1 MSVPKSHHGYS
12 PTATGNNSQAAAS
25 NSNMRWLQAP
35 DVNLRNLS
43 RTESDV
49 SLALH
54 DTNRSGRRWRRV
66 GLATAIATLRG
77 SRNASRKRLDEVSR
91 VRLPESADPTVY
103 GIDRCSWA
111 SEPST
116 DIVSCQAF
124 CTRRRFSS
132 RLLTRWNQAEPRL
145 DTAGQRAQP
154 GGSRLG
160 RDTQSAQVLFDGAS
174 KKPVA

>member
-1 MSVPKSHHGYS
+1 MN
-12 PTATGNNSQAAAS
+12 PTLAWRFTIRTAAAGDGGELVWP
-25 NSNMRWLQAP
+25 RR
-35 DVNLRNLS
+35 LR
-43 RTESDV
+43 
-49 SLALH
+49 
-54 DTNRSGRRWRRV
+54 RSGAHEMPHAKDWTRY
-66 GLATAIATLRG
+66 RG
-77 SRNASRKRLDEVSR
+77 FGCPRA
-91 VRLPESADPTVY
+91 PIQTVY

-174 KKPVA
+174 KKP

>member
-1 MSVPKSHHGYS
+1 M
-12 PTATGNNSQAAAS
+12 AAIS
-25 NSNMRWLQAP
+25 ECRHRWLRVP

-43 RTESDV
+43 RTGSDV

-54 DTNRSGRRWRRV
+54 DTNQIGRRRRRV

-77 SRNASRKRLDEVSR
+77 SRNASRERLDEVSR
-91 VRLPESADPTVY
+91 VRRPESAFPTVH

-111 SEPST
+111 SELST

-132 RLLTRWNQAEPRL
+132 RSLTRWNQADPE
-145 DTAGQRAQP
+145 
-154 GGSRLG
+154 
-160 RDTQSAQVLFDGAS
+160 
-174 KKPVA
+174 

>member
-91 VRLPESADPTVY
+91 VRLPESADPNCLWN
-103 GIDRCSWA
+103 RS
-111 SEPST
+111 
-116 DIVSCQAF
+116 
-124 CTRRRFSS
+124 
-132 RLLTRWNQAEPRL
+132 LLL
-145 DTAGQRAQP
+145 GQRAFDRHRQLP
-154 GGSRLG
+154 SFLHSATIFLQIAYSLESG
-160 RDTQSAQVLFDGAS
+160 RARSQVRAHLPRWKIRKNWRATADEDGHYCFA
-174 KKPVA
+174 VAL